1 MELELLT
8 INGQQIA
15 EGAPGRLLLGSGA
28 AVDEALEFCFAHR
41 VRLVLLHSDNL
52 ADDFFDLRS
61 GMAGVVLQKFRTYR
75 RQVAIVFVPG
85 RELSDR
91 FRQLIAEENQGP
103 YIRFF
108 DDREA
113 AHSWL
118 TGR

>member
-1 MELELLT
+1 MELKLLT
-8 INGQQIA
+8 VNGQQIA
-15 EGAPGRLLLGSGA
+15 EGTPGRLLLGSAA

-52 ADDFFDLRS
+52 ADDFFELRS
-61 GMAGVVLQKFRTYR
+61 GMIVLAPT
-75 RQVAIVFVPG
+75 

-113 AHSWL
+113 AHGWL
-118 TGR
+118 TGSMTINVAP